1 MIQLVEVKE
10 FMDLVDKMQIMNERT
25 KKHTKDIQELR
36 KLLRSVER
44 GLDKGNI

>member
-36 KLLRSVER
+36 KLLRACSAQ
-44 GLDKGNI
+44 LDKGII